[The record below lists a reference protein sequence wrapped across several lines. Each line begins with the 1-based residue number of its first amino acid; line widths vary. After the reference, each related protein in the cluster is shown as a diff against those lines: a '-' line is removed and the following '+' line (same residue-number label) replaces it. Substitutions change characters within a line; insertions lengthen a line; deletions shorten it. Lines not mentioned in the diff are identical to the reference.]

1 MVSVVELFISFI
13 QAAREKPLLKTRLR
27 TVQLLACMILI
38 LTSGLITLSFLPKT
52 VAAMAIL
59 GVSPTA
65 GNVGTSVVVTAN
77 VTTANGN
84 YTVYFDQNLVA
95 SGTASANSVN
105 ATFIVPQSVAGNH
118 TVTVFDVATGNNATA
133 TFTVTTSYSLVIPVM
148 TKPLQEGDSVPISV
162 NITGE
167 VSGETDVA
175 NITVQDPTNA
185 SYVTMLSVG
194 TNALGSGIATAN
206 YPSDFSGASTSF
218 VGNYTVSLNATI
230 SYASFVVGL
239 TNATDYHRNQTVNVK
254 AVYQPNENVT
264 ITIAGDGITNSAN
277 LAGPSGLI
285 NYNWTVPMNASVGN
299 YTVSVSSVSGPTSKS
314 VPDVQN
320 FTVPGFPVNV
330 TAENLAEQTVP
341 RVTVVAF
348 ENGTVADNETT
359 DTTGL
364 ATLNLEV
371 GNYTCDA
378 SSQSENV
385 GEQVIEVNGTVALDI
400 VCNLTDLKV
409 QVASG
414 NTSIPDAGI
423 FLTPLNE
430 TFTTDL
436 NGTAI
441 IPSLLPDL
449 AYGLNITRYGTSF
462 NVTSLSQLLIN
473 KTAVAYYNVT
483 VSCPTFA
490 LRVNAT
496 KSDGQPFNDTLV
508 RVQEMS
514 GEPLYEEY
522 TDENGIATFS
532 PPLGI
537 YSVMVYDKSGIMLNE
552 TTVDLFQNESTMVQ
566 CDLYGLTVHVKV
578 VDYFGQGIGNVNV
591 KLQREG
597 EPTLSAPPTK
607 ADGIA
612 TFNNVIGG
620 NLEVVLY
627 LGDST
632 QPIVTEGVT
641 VENSTT
647 IQVTL
652 SKYIVVGGLLVETTE
667 FATILVVAVAI
678 AFVLALEVYRFR
690 RSKMKKSETESSNK
704 ES

>member
-1 MVSVVELFISFI
+1 
-13 QAAREKPLLKTRLR
+13 
-27 TVQLLACMILI
+27 MILI
-38 LTSGLITLSFLPKT
+38 LASGLITLSFLPKT

-59 GVSPTA
+59 GVSPAA
-65 GNVGTSVVVTAN
+65 GNVGTPVVVTAN

-95 SGTASANSVN
+95 SGTASGNSVN
-105 ATFIVPQSVAGNH
+105 ATFIVPESAAGNH
-118 TVTVFDVATGNNATA
+118 NVTVFDVATGNNATA
-133 TFTVTTSYSLVIPVM
+133 IFTVTTSYSLVIPVM
-148 TKPLQEGDSVPISV
+148 TEPLQEGDSVPISV

-167 VSGETDVA
+167 VSDETDVA

-185 SYVTMLSVG
+185 SYTTMLDVVTS
-194 TNALGSGIATAN
+194 ALGNGTATTD
-206 YPSDFSGASTSF
+206 YPSDFPTGASTSF
-218 VGNYTVSLNATI
+218 VGNYSIFFNTTI
-230 SYASFVVGL
+230 GYETFLVGL
-239 TNATDYHRNQTVNVK
+239 TNSTQYHRNQTVNVE
-254 AVYQPNENVT
+254 AVGYASNENVT
-264 ITIAGDGITNSAN
+264 LTIEGNNIDDSVN
-277 LAGPSGLI
+277 LTASSGSV
-285 NYNWTVPMNASVGN
+285 NYNWTVPMTATVGN
-299 YTVSVSSVSGPTSKS
+299 YTVSVSSVSGPTFKT
-314 VPDVQN
+314 VADVQN
-320 FTVPGFPVNV
+320 FTVPGFPINV
-330 TAENLAEQTVP
+330 TAENLAQEPVP
-341 RVTVVAF
+341 NVIIVGF
-348 ENGTVADNETT
+348 ENGAVADNETT

-364 ATLNLEV
+364 ATLNLEI
-371 GNYTCDA
+371 GNYTCEA
-378 SSQSENV
+378 YSQNSYSTSENV
-385 GEQVIEVNGTVALDI
+385 GELGIEVNDTAALDI

-409 QVASG
+409 QVLAG
-414 NTSIPDAGI
+414 NLSIPDAGI
-423 FLTPLNE
+423 YLTPLNE

-473 KTAVAYYNVT
+473 ETAVPYYNVT
-483 VSCPTFA
+483 VSCPT
-490 LRVNAT
+490 LVLQVIAT
-496 KSDGQPFNDTLV
+496 KSDGQPFNNTLV

-514 GEPLYEEY
+514 GEPLYEQY
-522 TDENGIATFS
+522 TDENGSAMFS

-552 TTVDLFQNESTMVQ
+552 TTVDLFQNENTTVQ
-566 CDLYGLTVHVKV
+566 CDLYDLTVSVKV

-591 KLQREG
+591 ELQREG
-597 EPTLSAPPTK
+597 EPTMSAPPTK

-641 VENSTT
+641 VQNSTT
-647 IQVTL
+647 IQVTI
-652 SKYIVVGGLLVETTE
+652 SKYIVLGGLLVETTE
-667 FATILVVAVAI
+667 FATILVIAVAI

-690 RSKMKKSETESSNK
+690 RSKTKKSETESSNK

>member
-1 MVSVVELFISFI
+1 
-13 QAAREKPLLKTRLR
+13 
-27 TVQLLACMILI
+27 MILI

-52 VAAMAIL
+52 VGAMAIL
-59 GVSPTA
+59 GVSPAA
-65 GNVGTSVVVTAN
+65 GNVGTPVVVTAN

-105 ATFIVPQSVAGNH
+105 ATFIVPESAAGNH

-148 TKPLQEGDSVPISV
+148 TEPLQEGESVPISV

-175 NITVQDPTNA
+175 NITVQDPTNS
-185 SYVTMLSVG
+185 SYTTMLDVG
-194 TNALGSGIATAN
+194 TSALGNGTATTD
-206 YPSDFSGASTSF
+206 YPSDFPTGASTNF
-218 VGNYTVSLNATI
+218 VGNYSIFLNTTI
-230 SYASFVVGL
+230 GYETFLVGL
-239 TNATDYHRNQTVNVK
+239 TNSTQYHRNQTVNVE
-254 AVYQPNENVT
+254 AVGYASNENVT
-264 ITIAGDGITNSAN
+264 LTIEGNNVDDSVN
-277 LAGPSGLI
+277 LTASSGSV
-285 NYNWTVPMNASVGN
+285 NYNWTVPMTATVGN
-299 YTVSVSSVSGPTSKS
+299 YTVSVSSVSGPTFKT
-314 VPDVQN
+314 VADVQN
-320 FTVPGFPVNV
+320 FTVPGFPINV
-330 TAENLAEQTVP
+330 TAENLAQEPVP
-341 RVTVVAF
+341 NVIIVGF
-348 ENGTVADNETT
+348 ENGAVADNETT

-364 ATLNLEV
+364 ATLSLEI
-371 GNYTCDA
+371 GNYTCEA
-378 SSQSENV
+378 YSQNSYSTSESI
-385 GEQVIEVNGTVALDI
+385 GERGIEVNDTAALDI

-409 QVASG
+409 QVSSA
-414 NTSIPDAGI
+414 NYSIPDAGI
-423 FLTPLNE
+423 YLTPLNE
-430 TFTTDL
+430 TFTTDI

-462 NVTSLSQLLIN
+462 NVTSLSQLLMN
-473 KTAVAYYNVT
+473 GTAVAYYNVT
-483 VSCPTFA
+483 VSCPTFV
-490 LRVNAT
+490 LQVIAT

-522 TDENGIATFS
+522 TDENGSAMFN

-552 TTVDLFQNESTMVQ
+552 TSVDLFQNESTVVQ
-566 CDLYGLTVHVKV
+566 CDLYDLTVSVKV

-597 EPTLSAPPTK
+597 EPTMSAPPTK

-620 NLEVVLY
+620 NLELFLY

-632 QPIVTEGVT
+632 QPVVTEGVT

-647 IQVTL
+647 IQVTI
-652 SKYIVVGGLLVETTE
+652 SKYIVLGGLLVETTE
-667 FATILVVAVAI
+667 FATILVIAVAI

-690 RSKMKKSETESSNK
+690 RSKTKKSETESSNK